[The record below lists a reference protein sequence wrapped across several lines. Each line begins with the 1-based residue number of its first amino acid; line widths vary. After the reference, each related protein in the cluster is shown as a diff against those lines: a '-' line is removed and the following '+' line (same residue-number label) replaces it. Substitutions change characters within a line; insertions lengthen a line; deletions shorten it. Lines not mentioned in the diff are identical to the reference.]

1 MIRDVFPGQ
10 VFTWEAA
17 PPMWEGTLYPEE
29 EVFMTRAV
37 TKRRREFT
45 AGRLCARR
53 ALSLL
58 GIENYPLL
66 VGQDRL
72 PVWPPGIVGSLSH
85 CGDYCG
91 VAVARRDEI
100 ASVGFDVERAG
111 PLEPRVI
118 RMICTETE
126 SAWAEGTASRTG
138 VDWHKVIFS
147 AKESTYKCYYPLA
160 RRMLNF
166 HDVEVSID
174 PEESTFSARLLR
186 GADGIGGSGGLDLL
200 RGRIALNER
209 YVFTGVTLT
218 AAELQTAFPSP
229 HHSRGDSTGS

>member
-10 VFTWEAA
+10 VLTLQAA

-29 EVFMTRAV
+29 EVFVARAV
-37 TKRRREFT
+37 AKRRREFT

-66 VGQDRL
+66 ATKDRL

-85 CGDYCG
+85 CGDFCG
-91 VAVARRDEI
+91 VAVARKVEI
-100 ASVGFDVERAG
+100 AGIGFDVERAG
-111 PLEPRVI
+111 PLEPGVI
-118 RMICTETE
+118 GMICAETE
-126 SAWAEGTASRTG
+126 RAWAERTAPRIG
-138 VDWHKVIFS
+138 ADWHKVIFS

-174 PEESTFSARLLR
+174 PEERIFSSRLLR
-186 GADGIGGSGGLDLL
+186 GAEDLGGIDLL
-200 RGRIALNER
+200 HGRFAFDEQ

-218 AAELQTAFPSP
+218 ATQFQAALPSP
-229 HHSRGDSTGS
+229 HHSQEDSTGS

>member
-1 MIRDVFPGQ
+1 VLTLQAD
-10 VFTWEAA
+10 
-17 PPMWEGTLYPEE
+17 PPMWEGALYPEE
-29 EVFMTRAV
+29 EVFIIRAV

-66 VGQDRL
+66 AGQDRL

-85 CGDYCG
+85 CNDYCG

-111 PLEPRVI
+111 PLKSPVI

-126 SAWAEGTASRTG
+126 SAWAEKTAPRTG

-174 PEESTFSARLLR
+174 PEKKTFSARLLR
-186 GADGIGGSGGLDLL
+186 GTDGIGGAGGHGGLDLL
-200 RGRIALNER
+200 RGRFAFDER
-209 YVFTGVTLT
+209 YVVTGVTLT
-218 AAELQTAFPSP
+218 AAELQASFSSP
-229 HHSRGDSTGS
+229 HRSRGDSTGP